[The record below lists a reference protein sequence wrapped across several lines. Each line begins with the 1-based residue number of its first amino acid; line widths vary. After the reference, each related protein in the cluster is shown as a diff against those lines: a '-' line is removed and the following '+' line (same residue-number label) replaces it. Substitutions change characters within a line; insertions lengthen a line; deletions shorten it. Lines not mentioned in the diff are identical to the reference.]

1 MAEKMV
7 DDAMRPASPMGL
19 AAGKA
24 RLGERYLV
32 DHCPLDLVVTDA
44 EGGKVLGRPWLVAEA
59 DAESSI
65 VGCHFQYGPIDN
77 WPALAPPIPFDSL
90 APLMLQCTWAARVS

>member
-1 MAEKMV
+1 VALS
-7 DDAMRPASPMGL
+7 DSQRRPLQSYML
-19 AAGKA
+19 DQC
-24 RLGERYLV
+24 L
-32 DHCPLDLVVTDA
+32 LDLNVIEA
-44 EGGKVLGRPWLVAEA
+44 EGGKVLGRPRLVAEA